1 MTDYIQRE
9 IETDELIDALAQQRD
24 RVTALP
30 DEPNDIPI
38 NEAVQACQRISSKS
52 HEDMRDIE
60 AIG

>member
-9 IETDELIDALAQQRD
+9 IETDEIADEIARQRE

-38 NEAVQACQRISSKS
+38 DQAVVEMHKISK
-52 HEDMRDIE
+52 RIE